1 MKFERRA
8 YPVEV
13 RVAKDEDGT
22 RRIVGH
28 AALFDSL
35 SEDLGGFR
43 EKIAPGAFADA
54 VGDDVRALWNHDP
67 NHVLGRTRSGTLRL
81 SEDEHGLA
89 IEVDPPDTQ
98 MARDLVVLM
107 ERGDVSQMSFGFR
120 TIEDSWE
127 KVDGQNV
134 RTLKRVS
141 LFDVSPVT
149 FPAYPDTDV
158 AVRSLHKWEV
168 VSEVSHEAR
177 TKLLDLAVVAG

>member
-1 MKFERRA
+1 
-8 YPVEV
+8 
-13 RVAKDEDGT
+13 
-22 RRIVGH
+22 
-28 AALFDSL
+28 
-35 SEDLGGFR
+35 
-43 EKIAPGAFADA
+43 
-54 VGDDVRALWNHDP
+54 
-67 NHVLGRTRSGTLRL
+67 
-81 SEDEHGLA
+81 
-89 IEVDPPDTQ
+89 

-120 TIEDSWE
+120 TLEDSWE

-158 AVRSLHKWEV
+158 AVRWLHKWEV